1 MVGALRAVALVA
13 FAGGAAGV
21 AAGCGPSFQ
30 AVYEGDVRFEHC
42 YALDQTTAP
51 VEARK
56 ECWRDWLH
64 VYTYGQSSDRIEF
77 AAARFSELSLD
88 PTLPSVD
95 PGTRPKRGHSAAPL
109 PTNAFAPP
117 PNVAG
122 EGAGPGEK
130 GGQGT
135 SGASGGSSGS
145 SGSGGSSASG
155 PTPDGGSGSQHV
167 AQVAARAP
175 GEECTAACAD
185 RWNACRRSC
194 TDGAC
199 ETCDQSYRSCVPA
212 CFKEV
217 HQIPRS
223 LR

>member
-1 MVGALRAVALVA
+1 VGVLRAVALVA
-13 FAGGAAGV
+13 VAGGAAGV

-51 VEARK
+51 IEARK

-95 PGTRPKRGHSAAPL
+95 PGTRPKRGRSVAPL

-117 PNVAG
+117 PNVA
-122 EGAGPGEK
+122 EGSDKGDK
-130 GGQGT
+130 GGP
-135 SGASGGSSGS
+135 GGSSGS
-145 SGSGGSSASG
+145 SGSGGSSGSTVALA
-155 PTPDGGSGSQHV
+155 DGGSGGAPRV
-167 AQVAARAP
+167 APVAGRAP

-194 TDGAC
+194 AGPAC
-199 ETCDQSYRSCVPA
+199 EACDQAYRSCVPA
-212 CFKEV
+212 CFQEV
-217 HQIPRS
+217 RQIPRS